1 MAGSVEGLPTIEF
14 SAWLTRD
21 SNIDGAICDGGG
33 RGVPARDWGDA
44 DLFDAV
50 PEDGLRC
57 PGGGVP
63 FSDLAAE
70 WLFADPLGESNRLC
84 GRSELD
90 SGNHEATDMTD
101 FLLSWL
107 TRIFHTVPTFNN
119 IRFQADW
126 SCPTMKLEEQ
136 TACIAEDRSTFIPS
150 P

>member
-70 WLFADPLGESNRLC
+70 WLFADPLGESNRLFFLAGWPEFFTRFRLLITSVFRLM
-84 GRSELD
+84 GRAL
-90 SGNHEATDMTD
+90 
-101 FLLSWL
+101 
-107 TRIFHTVPTFNN
+107 P
-119 IRFQADW
+119 
-126 SCPTMKLEEQ
+126 
-136 TACIAEDRSTFIPS
+136 
-150 P
+150 